1 MYLSDHHADERRP
14 NLLETENINQ
24 STDPKKVLEPM
35 TKTPNAEIVYDG
47 DCPFC
52 SRYIRLLRL
61 RDSIGTVSLINARE
75 GGPLVQKLNAQGYN
89 LNEGMILVMD
99 GQTFVGDVCIHRLA
113 LMSTNWGLFNRVNRF
128 IFGSRRLSAWLY
140 PVLRF
145 GRNQTLRLLGR
156 SQISPT
162 AKEVLR

>member
-1 MYLSDHHADERRP
+1 
-14 NLLETENINQ
+14 
-24 STDPKKVLEPM
+24 
-35 TKTPNAEIVYDG
+35 
-47 DCPFC
+47 
-52 SRYIRLLRL
+52 
-61 RDSIGTVSLINARE
+61 
-75 GGPLVQKLNAQGYN
+75 LVQELNAQGYN

-140 PVLRF
+140 TVLRF

-156 SQISPT
+156 SLISPT
-162 AKEVLR
+162 AKEIL